1 MAINLSKG
9 QKISLDKESP
19 GLKKV
24 FIGLGWDVKH
34 GDTGFDYDLD
44 ASCFMLNE
52 AGKIYSDKH
61 FIFYNNLK
69 SPDGG
74 VTHTGDNL
82 TGSGDGDDEQIKID
96 LEKVAQDIKKLVFVV
111 TIHDAESRKQNFG
124 QIENAFV
131 RLVNEENNQE
141 VARFDLGED
150 YSTETAMIMAELYRH
165 NNEWKM
171 TAVGSG
177 YQGGLQAILNR
188 YYDG

>member
-9 QKISLDKESP
+9 QKISLEKEAP

-24 FIGLGWDVKH
+24 FVGLGWNFKH

-44 ASCFMLNE
+44 ASCFMLGEN
-52 AGKIYSDKH
+52 GKIFSDRH

-69 SPDGG
+69 SPDAS

-82 TGSGDGDDEQIKID
+82 TGSGDGDDEQIKVD
-96 LEKVAQDIKKLVFVV
+96 LEKVPQDIKKLVFVV
-111 TIHDAESRKQNFG
+111 TIHDADARKQSFG
-124 QIENAFV
+124 QVENAFV
-131 RLVNEENNQE
+131 RLVNEETNQE
-141 VARFDLGED
+141 IARFDLGED
-150 YSTETAMIMAELYRH
+150 YSTETAMIMTEIYRH

-177 YQGGLQAILNR
+177 YQGGLQSILNR
-188 YYDG
+188 YYDA